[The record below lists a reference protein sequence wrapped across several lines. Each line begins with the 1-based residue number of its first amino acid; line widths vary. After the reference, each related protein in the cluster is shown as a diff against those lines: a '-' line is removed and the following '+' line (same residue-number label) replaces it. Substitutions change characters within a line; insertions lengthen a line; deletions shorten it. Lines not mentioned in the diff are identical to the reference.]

1 MEVVCLTAADC
12 ALLAA
17 RYAEHGNSSRMMRR
31 ALEEANAPTV
41 IERIQT
47 LRSLEHRH
55 DVDLGEV
62 CHRYERR
69 NRFDTHPIERLIMNY
84 IAQVRLNAQGG
95 EELWI
100 RLDRVREVRSL
111 MGEGKLVGEPGT

>member
-1 MEVVCLTAADC
+1 VEVVCLTAADC

-17 RYAEHGNSSRMMRR
+17 RYAEHGNSSRMFRA
-31 ALEEANAPTV
+31 ALEEANAHATV
-41 IERIQT
+41 ARLQT
-47 LRSLEHRH
+47 LRSLERQH
-55 DVDLGEV
+55 DVDLGEI

-69 NRFDTHPIERLIMNY
+69 NRFDTHPLERLIMNY
-84 IAQVRLNAQGG
+84 IAQAKLTAEGA

-111 MGEGKLVGEPGT
+111 MAEGKLVGEPGT